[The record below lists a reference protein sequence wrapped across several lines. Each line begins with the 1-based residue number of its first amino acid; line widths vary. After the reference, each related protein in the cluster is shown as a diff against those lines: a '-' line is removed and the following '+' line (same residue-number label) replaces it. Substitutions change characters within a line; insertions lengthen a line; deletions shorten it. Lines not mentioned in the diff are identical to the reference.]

1 MSHAI
6 SLDSLLNLPAMGIP
20 VVNYSPE
27 STWEFGAAA
36 QGYFR
41 LPNQERTSIVQL
53 DGTYSLRHQWYVN
66 TQGTLY
72 FGNRTLSP
80 NSLIASS
87 PIDLILLDI
96 MMGEMSGL
104 EMAEK
109 LRSDIGY
116 RESGIGIPPI
126 IFLTALSDEDTVLQ
140 GFQLGADDYIS
151 KPFRIAE
158 VLARVAAVL
167 RRSATPKTA
176 VQNSSEVQ
184 NSSTIVFE
192 GIVVNKA
199 DMSLKVDGETVVMTR
214 KEIELLCYLLTHRGQ
229 ILSREHLL
237 KNVWDSNGFV
247 LERTVDVHITHLRKK
262 LGQYGKRIVTK
273 SGYGY
278 MFSV

>member
-1 MSHAI
+1 MAKQCI
-6 SLDSLLNLPAMGIP
+6 L
-20 VVNYSPE
+20 
-27 STWEFGAAA
+27 
-36 QGYFR
+36 
-41 LPNQERTSIVQL
+41 IVDDEEDICMIL
-53 DGTYSLRHQWYVN
+53 SYSLQKAGYEVLVAHSAEEALELLQ
-66 TQGTLY
+66 
-72 FGNRTLSP
+72 SP

-104 EMAEK
+104 EMAEILNQEPGTK
-109 LRSDIGY
+109 SQERSV
-116 RESGIGIPPI
+116 PPI

-167 RRSATPKTA
+167 RRTA
-176 VQNSSEVQ
+176 EQGAKNQEPRPIS
-184 NSSTIVFE
+184 NDCIVFE

-199 DMSLKVDGETVVMTR
+199 DMSLKVDGEAVVMTR

-262 LGQYGKRIVTK
+262 LGQYGKRIITK

>member
-1 MSHAI
+1 MAKQRI
-6 SLDSLLNLPAMGIP
+6 L
-20 VVNYSPE
+20 
-27 STWEFGAAA
+27 
-36 QGYFR
+36 
-41 LPNQERTSIVQL
+41 IVDDEEDICMIL
-53 DGTYSLRHQWYVN
+53 SYSLQKAGYD
-66 TQGTLY
+66 TLVAHSAEEA
-72 FGNRTLSP
+72 LELLQSP

-109 LRSDIGY
+109 LRSDIG
-116 RESGIGIPPI
+116 RSHSELSDASLLGNGIPPI

-167 RRSATPKTA
+167 RRTEASRREGD
-176 VQNSSEVQ
+176 EVIRPEGE
-184 NSSTIVFE
+184 NCIVFE

-199 DMSLKVDGETVVMTR
+199 DMSLKVDGEAVVMTR

-247 LERTVDVHITHLRKK
+247 MERTVDVHITHLRKK

-278 MFSV
+278 LFSV

>member
-1 MSHAI
+1 MAKQRI
-6 SLDSLLNLPAMGIP
+6 L
-20 VVNYSPE
+20 
-27 STWEFGAAA
+27 
-36 QGYFR
+36 
-41 LPNQERTSIVQL
+41 IVDDEEDICMIL
-53 DGTYSLRHQWYVN
+53 SYSLQKAGYD
-66 TQGTLY
+66 TLVAHSAEEA
-72 FGNRTLSP
+72 LELLQSP
-80 NSLIASS
+80 IAHTPS

-109 LRSDIGY
+109 LRLSPNSLIASSPSSPQGA
-116 RESGIGIPPI
+116 SIPPI

-167 RRSATPKTA
+167 RRTA
-176 VQNSSEVQ
+176 EQGTRSQEPRPISNDS
-184 NSSTIVFE
+184 IVFE

-247 LERTVDVHITHLRKK
+247 MERTVDVHITHLRRK

-278 MFSV
+278 LFSV

>member
-1 MSHAI
+1 MTKQRI
-6 SLDSLLNLPAMGIP
+6 L
-20 VVNYSPE
+20 
-27 STWEFGAAA
+27 
-36 QGYFR
+36 
-41 LPNQERTSIVQL
+41 IVDDEEDICMIL
-53 DGTYSLRHQWYVN
+53 SYSLQKAGYD
-66 TQGTLY
+66 TLVAHSAEEA
-72 FGNRTLSP
+72 LELLQSP

-140 GFQLGADDYIS
+140 GFKLGADDYIS

-167 RRSATPKTA
+167 RRLATPKTA

>member
-1 MSHAI
+1 MAKQRI
-6 SLDSLLNLPAMGIP
+6 L
-20 VVNYSPE
+20 
-27 STWEFGAAA
+27 
-36 QGYFR
+36 
-41 LPNQERTSIVQL
+41 IVDDEEDICMIL
-53 DGTYSLRHQWYVN
+53 SYSLQKAGYEVLVAHSAEEALANYELKIKNYEV
-66 TQGTLY
+66 
-72 FGNRTLSP
+72 
-80 NSLIASS
+80 
-87 PIDLILLDI
+87 DLILLDI

-109 LRSDIGY
+109 LRLDIG
-116 RESGIGIPPI
+116 RTQSELLDASLLDIGMPPI

-140 GFQLGADDYIS
+140 GFKLGADDYIS

-167 RRSATPKTA
+167 RRTA
-176 VQNSSEVQ
+176 EQGAKNQEPRPIS
-184 NSSTIVFE
+184 NDCIVFE

-199 DMSLKVDGETVVMTR
+199 DMSLKVDGEAVVMTR

-278 MFSV
+278 LFSV

>member
-1 MSHAI
+1 MILS
-6 SLDSLLNLPAMGIP
+6 
-20 VVNYSPE
+20 
-27 STWEFGAAA
+27 
-36 QGYFR
+36 
-41 LPNQERTSIVQL
+41 
-53 DGTYSLRHQWYVN
+53 YSLQKAGYEVLVAHSAEEALELLQ
-66 TQGTLY
+66 
-72 FGNRTLSP
+72 SP
-80 NSLIASS
+80 IAHTPS

-109 LRSDIGY
+109 LRSDIG
-116 RESGIGIPPI
+116 RSQSELLDASLLGIGIPPI

-140 GFQLGADDYIS
+140 GFKLGADDYIS

-167 RRSATPKTA
+167 RRTEARRRQGDEA
-176 VQNSSEVQ
+176 IRQEGENC
-184 NSSTIVFE
+184 IVFE

-237 KNVWDSNGFV
+237 QNVWDSNGFV

>member
-1 MSHAI
+1 MAKQRI
-6 SLDSLLNLPAMGIP
+6 L
-20 VVNYSPE
+20 
-27 STWEFGAAA
+27 
-36 QGYFR
+36 
-41 LPNQERTSIVQL
+41 IVDDEEDICMIL
-53 DGTYSLRHQWYVN
+53 SYSLQKAGYDTLVAHSAEEALELLQSPIAN
-66 TQGTLY
+66 T
-72 FGNRTLSP
+72 P
-80 NSLIASS
+80 S

-104 EMAEK
+104 EMANH
-109 LRSDIGY
+109 LRLDNVQSDNL
-116 RESGIGIPPI
+116 PPI

-140 GFQLGADDYIS
+140 GFKLGADDYIS

-158 VLARVAAVL
+158 VLARVTAVL
-167 RRSATPKTA
+167 RRTA
-176 VQNSSEVQ
+176 EEGTRNQEPRPISNDC
-184 NSSTIVFE
+184 IVFE

-199 DMSLKVDGETVVMTR
+199 DMSLKVDGEAVVMTR

-237 KNVWDSNGFV
+237 QNVWDSNGFV

>member
-1 MSHAI
+1 MAKQRI
-6 SLDSLLNLPAMGIP
+6 L
-20 VVNYSPE
+20 
-27 STWEFGAAA
+27 
-36 QGYFR
+36 
-41 LPNQERTSIVQL
+41 IVDDEEDICMIL
-53 DGTYSLRHQWYVN
+53 SYSLQKAGYE
-66 TQGTLY
+66 TLVAHSAEEALDNY
-72 FGNRTLSP
+72 ELRIKNYE
-80 NSLIASS
+80 
-87 PIDLILLDI
+87 IDLILLDI
-96 MMGEMSGL
+96 MMDGMSGL

-116 RESGIGIPPI
+116 RESGIEIPPI

-140 GFQLGADDYIS
+140 GFKLGADDYIS

-167 RRSATPKTA
+167 RRTEASRREGDEAIR
-176 VQNSSEVQ
+176 QEGENC
-184 NSSTIVFE
+184 IVFE

-199 DMSLKVDGETVVMTR
+199 DMSLKVDGEAVVMTR

-237 KNVWDSNGFV
+237 NNVWDSNGFV
-247 LERTVDVHITHLRKK
+247 MERTVDVHITHLRRK

>member
-1 MSHAI
+1 MAKQRI
-6 SLDSLLNLPAMGIP
+6 L
-20 VVNYSPE
+20 
-27 STWEFGAAA
+27 
-36 QGYFR
+36 
-41 LPNQERTSIVQL
+41 IVDDEEDICMIL
-53 DGTYSLRHQWYVN
+53 SYSLQKAGYEVLVAHSAEEALELLQ
-66 TQGTLY
+66 
-72 FGNRTLSP
+72 SP
-80 NSLIASS
+80 IAHTPS

-109 LRSDIGY
+109 LKSENGNVKG
-116 RESGIGIPPI
+116 ENHLPPI
-126 IFLTALSDEDTVLQ
+126 IFLTALSDEDTVLK
-140 GFQLGADDYIS
+140 GFKLGADDYIS

-167 RRSATPKTA
+167 RRTEAIRRVGDEA
-176 VQNSSEVQ
+176 IRQEGENC
-184 NSSTIVFE
+184 IIFE

-199 DMSLKVDGETVVMTR
+199 DMSLKVDGEAVVMTR

-237 KNVWDSNGFV
+237 QHVWDSNGFV

-262 LGQYGKRIVTK
+262 LGQYGKQIVTK

>member
-1 MSHAI
+1 MAKQRI
-6 SLDSLLNLPAMGIP
+6 L
-20 VVNYSPE
+20 
-27 STWEFGAAA
+27 
-36 QGYFR
+36 
-41 LPNQERTSIVQL
+41 IVDDEEDICMIL
-53 DGTYSLRHQWYVN
+53 SYSLQKAGYEVLVAHSAEEALELLQ
-66 TQGTLY
+66 
-72 FGNRTLSP
+72 SP
-80 NSLIASS
+80 IAHTPS

-109 LRSDIGY
+109 LHSDIG
-116 RESGIGIPPI
+116 RSQSELLDASLLGIGIPPI

-140 GFQLGADDYIS
+140 GFKLGADDYIS

-167 RRSATPKTA
+167 RRSTTPKTA

-199 DMSLKVDGETVVMTR
+199 DMSLKVDGEAVVMTR

-247 LERTVDVHITHLRKK
+247 MERTVDVHITHLRRK

>member
-1 MSHAI
+1 MAKQRI
-6 SLDSLLNLPAMGIP
+6 L
-20 VVNYSPE
+20 
-27 STWEFGAAA
+27 
-36 QGYFR
+36 
-41 LPNQERTSIVQL
+41 IVDDEEDICMIL
-53 DGTYSLRHQWYVN
+53 SYSLQKAGYEVLVAHSAEEALELLQ
-66 TQGTLY
+66 
-72 FGNRTLSP
+72 SP
-80 NSLIASS
+80 IAHTPS

-109 LRSDIGY
+109 LRSDIG
-116 RESGIGIPPI
+116 RSHGELLDASLLDIGATPI

-140 GFQLGADDYIS
+140 GFKLGADDYIS

-167 RRSATPKTA
+167 RRTEAMRLSGDQAIR
-176 VQNSSEVQ
+176 QENDD
-184 NSSTIVFE
+184 NCIVFE

-199 DMSLKVDGETVVMTR
+199 DMSLKVDGEAVVMTR

-247 LERTVDVHITHLRKK
+247 MERTVDVHITHLRRK

>member
-1 MSHAI
+1 MAKQRI
-6 SLDSLLNLPAMGIP
+6 L
-20 VVNYSPE
+20 
-27 STWEFGAAA
+27 
-36 QGYFR
+36 
-41 LPNQERTSIVQL
+41 IVDDEEDICMIL
-53 DGTYSLRHQWYVN
+53 SYSLQKAGYEVLVAHSAEEALELLQ
-66 TQGTLY
+66 
-72 FGNRTLSP
+72 SP

-140 GFQLGADDYIS
+140 GFKLGADDYIS

-199 DMSLKVDGETVVMTR
+199 DMSLKVDGEAVVMTR

-247 LERTVDVHITHLRKK
+247 MERTVDVHITHLRRK

>member
-1 MSHAI
+1 MAKQRI
-6 SLDSLLNLPAMGIP
+6 L
-20 VVNYSPE
+20 
-27 STWEFGAAA
+27 
-36 QGYFR
+36 
-41 LPNQERTSIVQL
+41 IVDDEEDICMIL
-53 DGTYSLRHQWYVN
+53 SYSLQKAGYEVLVAHSAEEALANYELKIKNYEV
-66 TQGTLY
+66 
-72 FGNRTLSP
+72 
-80 NSLIASS
+80 
-87 PIDLILLDI
+87 DLILLDI

-104 EMAEK
+104 EMANH
-109 LRSDIGY
+109 LRLDNVQSDNL
-116 RESGIGIPPI
+116 PPI

-140 GFQLGADDYIS
+140 GFKLGADDYIS

-167 RRSATPKTA
+167 RRTEARRRQGDEA
-176 VQNSSEVQ
+176 IRQEGENC
-184 NSSTIVFE
+184 IVFE

-199 DMSLKVDGETVVMTR
+199 DMSLKVDGEAVVMTR

-262 LGQYGKRIVTK
+262 LGQYGKRIITK

-278 MFSV
+278 MFEN

>member
-1 MSHAI
+1 MAKQRI
-6 SLDSLLNLPAMGIP
+6 L
-20 VVNYSPE
+20 
-27 STWEFGAAA
+27 
-36 QGYFR
+36 
-41 LPNQERTSIVQL
+41 IVDDEEDICMIL
-53 DGTYSLRHQWYVN
+53 SYSLQKAGYEVLVAHSAEEALANYELRIKNYEV
-66 TQGTLY
+66 
-72 FGNRTLSP
+72 
-80 NSLIASS
+80 
-87 PIDLILLDI
+87 DLILLDI

-104 EMAEK
+104 EMANH
-109 LRSDIGY
+109 LRLDNVQSDNL
-116 RESGIGIPPI
+116 PPI

-140 GFQLGADDYIS
+140 GFKLGADDYIS

-167 RRSATPKTA
+167 RRTA
-176 VQNSSEVQ
+176 EQGAKNQEPRPIS
-184 NSSTIVFE
+184 NDCIVFE

-199 DMSLKVDGETVVMTR
+199 DMSLKVDGEAVVMTR

-247 LERTVDVHITHLRKK
+247 MERTVDVHITHLRKK
-262 LGQYGKRIVTK
+262 LGQYGKRIITK

>member
-1 MSHAI
+1 MILS
-6 SLDSLLNLPAMGIP
+6 
-20 VVNYSPE
+20 
-27 STWEFGAAA
+27 
-36 QGYFR
+36 
-41 LPNQERTSIVQL
+41 
-53 DGTYSLRHQWYVN
+53 YSLQKAGYEVLVAHSAEEALELLQ
-66 TQGTLY
+66 
-72 FGNRTLSP
+72 SP

-140 GFQLGADDYIS
+140 GFKLGADDYIS

-167 RRSATPKTA
+167 RRTA
-176 VQNSSEVQ
+176 EQGTKNQEPRPIS
-184 NSSTIVFE
+184 NDCIVFE

-199 DMSLKVDGETVVMTR
+199 DMSLKVDDEAVVMTR

-247 LERTVDVHITHLRKK
+247 LERTVDVHITHLRRK

>member
-1 MSHAI
+1 MTKQRI
-6 SLDSLLNLPAMGIP
+6 L
-20 VVNYSPE
+20 
-27 STWEFGAAA
+27 
-36 QGYFR
+36 
-41 LPNQERTSIVQL
+41 IVDDEEDICMIL
-53 DGTYSLRHQWYVN
+53 SYSLQKAGYEVLVAHSAEEALELLQ
-66 TQGTLY
+66 
-72 FGNRTLSP
+72 SP
-80 NSLIASS
+80 NSLITSS

-140 GFQLGADDYIS
+140 GFKLGADDYIS

-199 DMSLKVDGETVVMTR
+199 DMSLKVDGEAVVMTR

-247 LERTVDVHITHLRKK
+247 MERTVDVHITHLRKK

-278 MFSV
+278 LFEG

>member
-1 MSHAI
+1 MAKQRI
-6 SLDSLLNLPAMGIP
+6 L
-20 VVNYSPE
+20 
-27 STWEFGAAA
+27 
-36 QGYFR
+36 
-41 LPNQERTSIVQL
+41 IVDDEEDICMIL
-53 DGTYSLRHQWYVN
+53 SYSLQKAGYEVLVAHSAEE
-66 TQGTLY
+66 TLDLL
-72 FGNRTLSP
+72 LSP
-80 NSLIASS
+80 NSPIASS

-109 LRSDIGY
+109 LKSENGNVKG
-116 RESGIGIPPI
+116 ENHLPPI

-140 GFQLGADDYIS
+140 GFKLGADDYIS

-167 RRSATPKTA
+167 RRTA
-176 VQNSSEVQ
+176 EQGAKNQEQRPIS
-184 NSSTIVFE
+184 NDCIVFE

-199 DMSLKVDGETVVMTR
+199 DMSLKVDGEAVVMTR

>member
-1 MSHAI
+1 MAKQRI
-6 SLDSLLNLPAMGIP
+6 L
-20 VVNYSPE
+20 
-27 STWEFGAAA
+27 
-36 QGYFR
+36 
-41 LPNQERTSIVQL
+41 IVDDEEDICMIL
-53 DGTYSLRHQWYVN
+53 SYSLQKAGYEVLVAHSAEDALELLQ
-66 TQGTLY
+66 
-72 FGNRTLSP
+72 SP
-80 NSLIASS
+80 IAHTPS

-104 EMAEK
+104 EMARILNQEPGTK
-109 LRSDIGY
+109 SQDRSV
-116 RESGIGIPPI
+116 PPI

-167 RRSATPKTA
+167 RRTA
-176 VQNSSEVQ
+176 EQGTKNKEQRPIS
-184 NSSTIVFE
+184 NDCIVFE

-199 DMSLKVDGETVVMTR
+199 DMSLKVDGEAVVMTR

-262 LGQYGKRIVTK
+262 LGQYGKQIVTK

-278 MFSV
+278 LFSV

>member
-1 MSHAI
+1 MAKQRI
-6 SLDSLLNLPAMGIP
+6 L
-20 VVNYSPE
+20 
-27 STWEFGAAA
+27 
-36 QGYFR
+36 
-41 LPNQERTSIVQL
+41 IVDDEEDICMIL
-53 DGTYSLRHQWYVN
+53 SYSLQKAGYE
-66 TQGTLY
+66 T
-72 FGNRTLSP
+72 
-80 NSLIASS
+80 LIAHSAEEALDNYES
-87 PIDLILLDI
+87 RIKNYEIDLILLDI
-96 MMGEMSGL
+96 MMDGMSGL

-116 RESGIGIPPI
+116 RESVIGIPPI

-140 GFQLGADDYIS
+140 GFNLGADDYIT
-151 KPFRIAE
+151 KPFRVPE
-158 VLARVAAVL
+158 VIARVGAVL
-167 RRSATPKTA
+167 RRT
-176 VQNSSEVQ
+176 SEQ
-184 NSSTIVFE
+184 GAKSQEPRQISNDNIIFE

-199 DMSLKVDGETVVMTR
+199 DMSLTVDGEVVVMTR

-237 KNVWDSNGFV
+237 NNVWDSNGIV

>member
-1 MSHAI
+1 MAKQRI
-6 SLDSLLNLPAMGIP
+6 L
-20 VVNYSPE
+20 
-27 STWEFGAAA
+27 
-36 QGYFR
+36 
-41 LPNQERTSIVQL
+41 IVDDEEDICMIL
-53 DGTYSLRHQWYVN
+53 SYSLQKAGYEVLVAHSAEEALELLQ
-66 TQGTLY
+66 
-72 FGNRTLSP
+72 SP

-109 LRSDIGY
+109 LKSENGNVKG
-116 RESGIGIPPI
+116 ENHLPPI

-140 GFQLGADDYIS
+140 GFKLGADDYIS

-167 RRSATPKTA
+167 RRTEAMRLSGDK
-176 VQNSSEVQ
+176 VIRQENDD
-184 NSSTIVFE
+184 NCIVFE

-214 KEIELLCYLLTHRGQ
+214 KEIELLCYLLTHSGQ
-229 ILSREHLL
+229 ILSREHLIN
-237 KNVWDSNGFV
+237 NVWDNNGLV
-247 LERTVDVHITHLRKK
+247 LERTVDVHITHLRRK
-262 LGQYGKRIVTK
+262 LGPYGKHIVTK

-278 MFSV
+278 LFRG

>member
-1 MSHAI
+1 MHNFYY
-6 SLDSLLNLPAMGIP
+6 LCK
-20 VVNYSPE
+20 
-27 STWEFGAAA
+27 
-36 QGYFR
+36 Q
-41 LPNQERTSIVQL
+41 NQTNMAKQRILIVDDEEDICMIL
-53 DGTYSLRHQWYVN
+53 SYSLQKAGYEVLVAHSAEEALANYELRIKNYEV
-66 TQGTLY
+66 
-72 FGNRTLSP
+72 
-80 NSLIASS
+80 
-87 PIDLILLDI
+87 DLILLDI

-109 LRSDIGY
+109 LKSENGNVKG
-116 RESGIGIPPI
+116 ENHLPPI
-126 IFLTALSDEDTVLQ
+126 IFLTALSDEDTVLK
-140 GFQLGADDYIS
+140 GFKLGADDYIS

-167 RRSATPKTA
+167 RRTA
-176 VQNSSEVQ
+176 EQGAKNQEQRPIS
-184 NSSTIVFE
+184 NDCIVFE

>member
-1 MSHAI
+1 MAKQRI
-6 SLDSLLNLPAMGIP
+6 L
-20 VVNYSPE
+20 
-27 STWEFGAAA
+27 
-36 QGYFR
+36 
-41 LPNQERTSIVQL
+41 IVDDEEDICMIL
-53 DGTYSLRHQWYVN
+53 SYSLQKAGYE
-66 TQGTLY
+66 TLVAHSAEEA
-72 FGNRTLSP
+72 LELLQSP
-80 NSLIASS
+80 IAHTPS

-126 IFLTALSDEDTVLQ
+126 IFLTALSDEDTVLK
-140 GFQLGADDYIS
+140 GFKLGADDYIS

-167 RRSATPKTA
+167 RRTDASRREGDEAIR
-176 VQNSSEVQ
+176 QEGENC
-184 NSSTIVFE
+184 IVFE

-199 DMSLKVDGETVVMTR
+199 DMSLKVDGEAVVMTR

-262 LGQYGKRIVTK
+262 LGQYGKQIVTK

>member
-1 MSHAI
+1 LA
-6 SLDSLLNLPAMGIP
+6 
-20 VVNYSPE
+20 NYE
-27 STWEFGAAA
+27 
-36 QGYFR
+36 
-41 LPNQERTSIVQL
+41 
-53 DGTYSLRHQWYVN
+53 LRIKNYEV
-66 TQGTLY
+66 
-72 FGNRTLSP
+72 
-80 NSLIASS
+80 
-87 PIDLILLDI
+87 DLILLDI

-109 LRSDIGY
+109 LRLSPNSLIASSPSSPH
-116 RESGIGIPPI
+116 EASIPPI

-140 GFQLGADDYIS
+140 GFKLGADDYIS

-167 RRSATPKTA
+167 RRTA
-176 VQNSSEVQ
+176 EQGTKNQEPRPIS
-184 NSSTIVFE
+184 NDCIVFE

-199 DMSLKVDGETVVMTR
+199 DMSLKVDGEAVVMTR

>member
-1 MSHAI
+1 MAKQRI
-6 SLDSLLNLPAMGIP
+6 L
-20 VVNYSPE
+20 
-27 STWEFGAAA
+27 
-36 QGYFR
+36 
-41 LPNQERTSIVQL
+41 IVDDEEDICMIL
-53 DGTYSLRHQWYVN
+53 SYSLQKAGYEVLVAHSAEEVLANYELRIKNYEV
-66 TQGTLY
+66 
-72 FGNRTLSP
+72 
-80 NSLIASS
+80 
-87 PIDLILLDI
+87 DLILLDI

-109 LRSDIGY
+109 LKSENGNVKG
-116 RESGIGIPPI
+116 ENHLPPI

-140 GFQLGADDYIS
+140 GFKLGADDYIS

-167 RRSATPKTA
+167 RRTA
-176 VQNSSEVQ
+176 EQGAKNQEQRPIS
-184 NSSTIVFE
+184 NDCIVFE

-237 KNVWDSNGFV
+237 NNVWDNNGFV
-247 LERTVDVHITHLRKK
+247 LERTVDVHITHLRRK
-262 LGQYGKRIVTK
+262 LGQYGKHIVTK

-278 MFSV
+278 LFRG